1 MSVAPAPGVPITVLL
16 VDDHAVVRQGYGR
29 LLARDPAMQVVAE
42 AASAP
47 EAMECE
53 RRCQPDVVVLDIALP
68 GVSGIETARRLIARR
83 NAVRILMF
91 SMYQDAIYASRAFE
105 AGALGYLSKSSAPE
119 LLVEAVRAVAAGRRY
134 VSPDVAQA
142 MALSGTGGGGVAAS
156 LSSREHEILRLLTSG
171 YELAEIGARLGV
183 STKTVAN
190 HQSVIKNKLGATS
203 ALQLILVARQLGIN

>member
-1 MSVAPAPGVPITVLL
+1 MSAATMAAAPITVLL

-42 AASAP
+42 AASAQ
-47 EAMECE
+47 EALECE

-83 NAVRILMF
+83 GAVRILMF

-142 MALSGTGGGGVAAS
+142 MAVSGTGGGGVAAS
-156 LSSREHEILRLLTSG
+156 LSGREHEILRLLTSG

>member
-1 MSVAPAPGVPITVLL
+1 MSAASTPAVPISVLL

-42 AASAP
+42 AASAH

-142 MALSGTGGGGVAAS
+142 MALSGTGGGGVVAS

-171 YELAEIGARLGV
+171 YELAEIVARLGV
-183 STKTVAN
+183 SSKTVAN

>member
-1 MSVAPAPGVPITVLL
+1 M
-16 VDDHAVVRQGYGR
+16 
-29 LLARDPAMQVVAE
+29 
-42 AASAP
+42 
-47 EAMECE
+47 
-53 RRCQPDVVVLDIALP
+53 
-68 GVSGIETARRLIARR
+68 SGIETARRLIARR
-83 NAVRILMF
+83 SAVRILMF

-142 MALSGTGGGGVAAS
+142 MAASGTGGGVVAS

-171 YELAEIGARLGV
+171 YELSEIGARLGV
-183 STKTVAN
+183 SAKTVAN

>member
-1 MSVAPAPGVPITVLL
+1 MSATATGAPITVLL
-16 VDDHAVVRQGYGR
+16 VDDHAVVRQGYRR

-42 AASAP
+42 AASAQ

-83 NAVRILMF
+83 GAVRILMF

-142 MALSGTGGGGVAAS
+142 MAAAGTGGGGVVAS

-171 YELAEIGARLGV
+171 YELSEIGARLGV

-190 HQSVIKNKLGATS
+190 HQSVSKSKLGATS
-203 ALQLILVARQLGIN
+203 ALQLILVARQLGID